1 MENNKNDEINNQ
13 KKININIENDIIIQ
27 ENEKEINHS
36 ENNINKQIIIN
47 IKENKNDEKNKIE
60 ENKEINNII
69 IKKDGISIINSQ
81 QLNKN
86 FQKKNIIKKIS
97 IIDLDS
103 KKEKKKERARFFSSE
118 FSNISE
124 TSEKPKNYI
133 NKINNVNINI
143 NNNKKK
149 QKNKPMYKSP
159 KNIINNN
166 NNQINQMITPKTKN
180 KHKLINRIRSIN
192 ISSTKSLNFG
202 HDFISKKLNS
212 KEQQQN
218 KRNNKLNHLS
228 PINITTTEQKMNNN
242 NHVVNKK
249 YSENNLIKIWPK
261 FFNNKEYDLS
271 SEFNEFNENEEIYY
285 YEPKH
290 QPQSI
295 VNYSLLN
302 FTNKKKNKKIL
313 SYSYQKENNKS
324 QSKLNNILN
333 DTINTINRLFSSKKE
348 ENKENKEKKE
358 KKDID
363 VNKLKENIEI
373 KNKEIEKIKK
383 LIKKAEKEMEK
394 CDNEIRNID
403 NWIQKE
409 ENKNENMIYF
419 FNYININNNNI
430 I

>member
-1 MENNKNDEINNQ
+1 
-13 KKININIENDIIIQ
+13 
-27 ENEKEINHS
+27 
-36 ENNINKQIIIN
+36 
-47 IKENKNDEKNKIE
+47 
-60 ENKEINNII
+60 
-69 IKKDGISIINSQ
+69 
-81 QLNKN
+81 
-86 FQKKNIIKKIS
+86 
-97 IIDLDS
+97 
-103 KKEKKKERARFFSSE
+103 
-118 FSNISE
+118 
-124 TSEKPKNYI
+124 
-133 NKINNVNINI
+133 
-143 NNNKKK
+143 
-149 QKNKPMYKSP
+149 MYKSP

-202 HDFISKKLNS
+202 HDFISKKFNS

-228 PINITTTEQKMNNN
+228 PINITTTEQKINNN
-242 NHVVNKK
+242 NRVVNKK
-249 YSENNLIKIWPK
+249 YSENNLTKIWPK

>member
-1 MENNKNDEINNQ
+1 
-13 KKININIENDIIIQ
+13 
-27 ENEKEINHS
+27 
-36 ENNINKQIIIN
+36 
-47 IKENKNDEKNKIE
+47 
-60 ENKEINNII
+60 
-69 IKKDGISIINSQ
+69 
-81 QLNKN
+81 
-86 FQKKNIIKKIS
+86 
-97 IIDLDS
+97 
-103 KKEKKKERARFFSSE
+103 
-118 FSNISE
+118 
-124 TSEKPKNYI
+124 
-133 NKINNVNINI
+133 
-143 NNNKKK
+143 
-149 QKNKPMYKSP
+149 MYKSP

-202 HDFISKKLNS
+202 HDFISKKFNS

-348 ENKENKEKKE
+348 EKKENKENKENKE
-358 KKDID
+358 ID

>member
-1 MENNKNDEINNQ
+1 
-13 KKININIENDIIIQ
+13 
-27 ENEKEINHS
+27 
-36 ENNINKQIIIN
+36 
-47 IKENKNDEKNKIE
+47 
-60 ENKEINNII
+60 
-69 IKKDGISIINSQ
+69 
-81 QLNKN
+81 
-86 FQKKNIIKKIS
+86 
-97 IIDLDS
+97 
-103 KKEKKKERARFFSSE
+103 
-118 FSNISE
+118 
-124 TSEKPKNYI
+124 
-133 NKINNVNINI
+133 
-143 NNNKKK
+143 
-149 QKNKPMYKSP
+149 MYKSP

-302 FTNKKKNKKIL
+302 FTNKKKNKKNL
-313 SYSYQKENNKS
+313 SLSYQKEKNKS

-348 ENKENKEKKE
+348 EKKENKENKEKKE
-358 KKDID
+358 ID

-383 LIKKAEKEMEK
+383 LIKKAENEMEK

-409 ENKNENMIYF
+409 EKKNDNMRYF